1 MHATVI
7 PFQRTQTNSPDYVT
21 PAIEKDWPSVI
32 SDTASDCRE
41 DIARIRKAKAL
52 LSLLDM
58 WGDREWEDIAH
69 ELQSLVIEPA
79 EDRIKAMLEHHGRA
93 SCSDRDE
100 CEIDELVSG
109 TTIREIMACQPW
121 RRTTPKP
128 YVGSLDFE
136 PLHNAEVLSGLP
148 LVIETAPIATASGN

>member
-7 PFQRTQTNSPDYVT
+7 PFARTQTNSPDHVT
-21 PAIEKDWPSVI
+21 PTIEKDWPSVV

-52 LSLLDM
+52 INLIDM
-58 WGDREWEDIAH
+58 WGDREWDDIAH

-79 EDRIKAMLEHHGRA
+79 EDRIKSMLEHHGRV

-100 CEIDELVSG
+100 CEIDELVSD
-109 TTIREIMACQPW
+109 TSIREIMACQQW
-121 RRTTPKP
+121 RRTTPRP
-128 YVGSLDFE
+128 YVGSLDFG
-136 PLHNAEVLSGLP
+136 PLHWAEVLSGLP
-148 LVIETAPIATASGN
+148 LVIETAPLAVGAAL

>member
-1 MHATVI
+1 MHTTVI
-7 PFQRTQTNSPDYVT
+7 AFQRTQTNSPDYVT

-58 WGDREWEDIAH
+58 WGDKEWDDIAH

-79 EDRIKAMLEHHGRA
+79 EDRIKSMLEHHGRA

-109 TTIREIMACQPW
+109 TTVGVIMACQPW
-121 RRTTPKP
+121 RRTTPES
-128 YVGSLDFE
+128 YVRPLDFG
-136 PLHNAEVLSGLP
+136 PLHWAEVLTGLP
-148 LVIETAPIATASGN
+148 LVIETAPPAAASNL

>member
-1 MHATVI
+1 MQSTVI
-7 PFQRTQTNSPDYVT
+7 PFRTQTNAPDYRE
-21 PAIEKDWPSVI
+21 PQIAKDWHEVV

-52 LSLLDM
+52 INLIED
-58 WGDREWEDIAH
+58 WGDRAWDDIAY

-79 EDRIKAMLEHHGRA
+79 EGRIKDMLDHHGRA
-93 SCSDRDE
+93 TCSERE
-100 CEIDELVSG
+100 EHEIDELVSD
-109 TTIREIMACQPW
+109 TKLRDIMACQPY
-121 RRTTPKP
+121 RRPTPRT
-128 YVGSLDFE
+128 YICTLDFE